1 MKQEIENMKNGDHMG
16 KVIEF
21 VLTAGV
27 FAVLFI
33 ICLPTLLIFS
43 EGHDGGITV
52 WNFVGI
58 AWLLILVKI
67 AHYVIKKKHNG

>member
-1 MKQEIENMKNGDHMG
+1 MTQEIENVKKSNIIS

-21 VLTAGV
+21 VLISGI

-33 ICLPTLLIFS
+33 LCLPTLLIFS

-58 AWLLILVKI
+58 AWLLMLVKTW
-67 AHYVIKKKHNG
+67 HYVAKQKNNG